1 MNDPISEQSQ
11 TVATDKARLMIYLEP
26 DYKRLLEQLAEVHS
40 RSMSNFVEVLI
51 KEAAD
56 KAVKDG
62 IIQKDFGEQG
72 AIAHE

>member
-1 MNDPISEQSQ
+1 MNDPISAQNQ

-51 KEAAD
+51 KEAVD
-56 KAVKDG
+56 KAVRDG
-62 IIQKDFGEQG
+62 IISKGSE
-72 AIAHE
+72 EE